1 MRVCRHNGLSGT
13 RRAEAGIY
21 AALPL
26 ARKTWHVVN
35 IQWSPARSFAAVQNA
50 DSGTFPRRQSE
61 RSFCITVAQIVLGG
75 ATNFAPQY
83 IP

>member
-1 MRVCRHNGLSGT
+1 MSRRQLRTRSPHSKPTIFLCLRPVVDHIMRVCRHNGLSGT

-35 IQWSPARSFAAVQNA
+35 IQWSPAR
-50 DSGTFPRRQSE
+50 
-61 RSFCITVAQIVLGG
+61 
-75 ATNFAPQY
+75 
-83 IP
+83 